1 MGLMLIMVNKFWE
14 GVCMYEIGVYEKS
27 MPNSLSLREKLLAG
41 KEAGFDYL
49 EISIDETDE
58 KLARLEMSK
67 DERLELVKDMHDTGL
82 NIRSMCL
89 SGHRKYPLGS
99 KDAAVRERSLDI
111 MRKAVDFADDL
122 GIRIIQL
129 AGYDVY
135 YDEGDAQTRDLFIAN
150 LKIATEMASE
160 KGIVLGFETMET
172 DFMNSATKSMEFV
185 NIVNSPYL
193 NVYPDIGNISNAYDN
208 NLADVLQ
215 DLENARGK
223 IVAVHLKETV
233 PGVFRDVPF
242 GTGQVDFVALI
253 NKSLEL
259 GVRRFV
265 LEFWYVEGRDYK
277 EYIRE
282 AIDFIKTKFPT
293 N

>member
-1 MGLMLIMVNKFWE
+1 
-14 GVCMYEIGVYEKS
+14 MYEIGIYEKS
-27 MPNSLSLREKLLAG
+27 MPNNLSLKDKLIAG

-58 KLARLEMSK
+58 KLARLSMTK
-67 DERLELVKDMHDTGL
+67 HERFALLQHMHETDFY
-82 NIRSMCL
+82 IRTMCL

-99 KDAAVRERSLDI
+99 KDKAVRQRSLDI
-111 MRKAVDFADDL
+111 MQKAIDLADDL
-122 GIRIIQL
+122 GIRTIQL

-135 YDEGDAQTRDLFIAN
+135 YDKGDSQTRQLFIDN
-150 LKIATEMASE
+150 LKIATEMASK
-160 KGIVLGFETMET
+160 KGIVMGFETMET
-172 DFMNSATKSMEFV
+172 DFMNTATKAMEFV

-193 NVYPDIGNISNAYDN
+193 NVYPDIGNISNAYNN
-208 NLADVLQ
+208 NLDEILQ

-242 GTGQVDFVALI
+242 GTGQVNFEALI
-253 NKSLEL
+253 TKSLQL

-277 EYIRE
+277 EYIKE
-282 AIDFIKTKFPT
+282 AIDFINTKFEVKR
-293 N
+293 